1 MNMHKK
7 ERRLK
12 EAMKL
17 QRELNQLYRQERE
30 TPSIPLEEPI
40 RAGWKRFFVVKKEH
54 QGRNDFRELQ
64 SLVDRLNTI
73 VVCRNRSFKRK
84 DAKSKKVVD
93 IEQRLRAIDQQE
105 MEELEPKHFRRFFQ
119 PCIRCQ
125 HPTVLFEGRCHWN
138 RPHFHFDAYHLL
150 EFRVKPNYL
159 THMKVT
165 DGDLASRKRQI
176 YNRMD
181 HQQYWRTLSRHSG
194 HSYRWDGDEPSR
206 IEPKQQAIKQQLDE
220 VG

>member
-17 QRELNQLYRQERE
+17 QRELNQLYQQERE
-30 TPSIPLEEPI
+30 TPSVPLDEPI

-54 QGRNDFRELQ
+54 QQRNDFRELQ
-64 SLVDRLNTI
+64 SLVDRLNTL

-84 DAKSKKVVD
+84 DAKSKKVVE
-93 IEQRLRAIDQQE
+93 IEQQLKVIDQE
-105 MEELEPKHFRRFFQ
+105 DFEKLEPKHFRRFFE
-119 PCIRCQ
+119 PCPRCDR
-125 HPTVLFEGRCHWN
+125 PTVLFQGHAHWN
-138 RPHFHFDAYHLL
+138 RPHFHFTAYHLL

-165 DGDLASRKRQI
+165 DGDLESRKQRI
-176 YNRMD
+176 YNQMSNRQ
-181 HQQYWRTLSRHSG
+181 HWHTLSHHHG
-194 HSYRWDGDEPSR
+194 QSYRWDDDARHGDDHKTVIRRELKES
-206 IEPKQQAIKQQLDE
+206 E
-220 VG
+220 